1 MLEIKTLHD
10 LRDHVGAT
18 LSPSDWVEVTQETID
33 RFAELT
39 LDDNWYHVDIERA
52 ARELPGGKT
61 IAHGLYTLSL
71 VPGLSKQ
78 IFRMSAHG
86 RAFNYG
92 YDKVRYPAPVPV
104 GSRLRLHMSV
114 DEAHEERGGLMIC
127 RTFLMELEGS
137 EAPALVAV
145 ARTLAL

>member
-1 MLEIKTLHD
+1 MLEITTLHD
-10 LRDHVGAT
+10 LRDHIGAP
-18 LSPSDWVEVTQETID
+18 LPPSDWIEVTQDQIA
-33 RFAELT
+33 RFADLT
-39 LDDNWYHVDIERA
+39 LDDNWYHLDIERA

-61 IAHGLYTLSL
+61 IAHGLFTLSL

-78 IFRMSAHG
+78 IFRMTDHG
-86 RAFNYG
+86 RALNYG

-104 GSRLRLHMSV
+104 GSRLRLHMTV
-114 DEAHEERGGLMIC
+114 DDAQDERGGLMIY

>member
-127 RTFLMELEGS
+127 RTFLMELEGA

>member
-1 MLEIKTLHD
+1 MLELVTLHD
-10 LRDHVGAT
+10 FKNHIGAALEPSGWVHVSQDQIA
-18 LSPSDWVEVTQETID
+18 
-33 RFAELT
+33 RFADLT
-39 LDDNWYHVDIERA
+39 LDDNWYHLDTERA

-78 IFRMSAHG
+78 IFRMTDHG
-86 RAFNYG
+86 RALNYG
-92 YDKVRYPAPVPV
+92 YDKIRFPAPVPV
-104 GSRLRLHMSV
+104 GSRLRLHMTV
-114 DEAHEERGGLMIC
+114 DDTKEERGGLMIY

>member
-1 MLEIKTLHD
+1 MLEIRTLHD

-18 LSPSDWVEVTQETID
+18 LSPSDWVEVTQDTID

-39 LDDNWYHVDIERA
+39 LDDNWYHVDVERA
-52 ARELPGGKT
+52 ARELPEGKT

-104 GSRLRLHMSV
+104 GSWLRLTMTV
-114 DEAHEERGGLMIC
+114 DDAWEERGGLMIR
-127 RTFLMELEGS
+127 RTFVMELEGS

>member
-1 MLEIKTLHD
+1 MTNETTND
-10 LRDHVGAT
+10 LITEWGAT
-18 LSPSDWVEVTQETID
+18 RGEAVTQETID

-127 RTFLMELEGS
+127 RTFLMELEGA